1 MRRRCA
7 LATLAAALLVFL
19 TSGCTVGP
27 NYVRP
32 TVDVP
37 PGWRIDVAT
46 ADELANTRWWRQFD
60 DPALDQLIEQAL
72 ANNRDLLIAAARVDQ
87 FIGQL
92 TTTRAQFF
100 PQLGYGA
107 DASRN
112 RASRVGVPALPPGA
126 DPYSTLYQ
134 GALSAQWQI
143 DLFGRV
149 ARQTEA
155 AQAQLYA
162 SEQGRRGVVLSLV
175 GSVTSTYV
183 GLRGLDRQLEIAR
196 ATAANYADTK
206 RIFDLRFK
214 GGVVSAVE
222 VEQINSQYE
231 QALAA
236 IPGLEQQI
244 AAQENLI
251 ALLLGRNPG
260 TVARG
265 KTIDQLLPPRLP
277 AALPSS
283 LLERRPDILQA
294 EQNLVAANAN
304 VGVAQSLY
312 YPQLSLTGALGSASA
327 ALGDFLSSAS
337 LTWGIAAALTGPIF
351 TFGAIEGQVAG
362 AEASQ
367 REAVANYQR
376 VILNALRETNDALSG
391 SVKKRDESGAQ
402 MRRVTALRE
411 FARLSKL
418 RWDNGYADYLE
429 VLYAQNELFTAE
441 LSAVRSQ
448 ADALTQIVSVYIAI
462 GGGWIDD
469 AARRAPQPQGP
480 ASGAVPR

>member
-1 MRRRCA
+1 MRRRFA
-7 LATLAAALLVFL
+7 LATLAAALL
-19 TSGCTVGP
+19 TAGCTVGP

-32 TVDVP
+32 TVEVP
-37 PGWRIDVAT
+37 PAWRLDGAT
-46 ADELANTRWWRQFD
+46 AEGLADTRWWRQFD
-60 DPALDQLIEQAL
+60 DPVLDQLIEQAL

-100 PQLGYGA
+100 PQLGYGV
-107 DASRN
+107 DAGRN

-155 AQAQLYA
+155 SQAQLYA

-175 GSVTSTYV
+175 GSVASSYI

-196 ATAANYADTK
+196 ATAANYTDTK

-231 QALAA
+231 QAQAA

-244 AAQENLI
+244 ASQENLI

-260 TVARG
+260 PLPRG

-277 AALPSS
+277 AGLPAS

-337 LTWGIAAALTGPIF
+337 LTWSIAAALTGPIF

-362 AEASQ
+362 AEAAQ
-367 REAVANYQR
+367 REAVANYQQ
-376 VILNALRETNDALSG
+376 VILNAFRETNDALTG
-391 SVKKRDESGAQ
+391 SVKKRDESAAQ
-402 MRRVTALRE
+402 RRRVASLRE
-411 FARLSKL
+411 YARLSKL

-429 VLYAQNELFTAE
+429 VLYAQNELFSAE
-441 LSAVRSQ
+441 LAAVRSQ
-448 ADALTQIVSVYIAI
+448 ADALTQFVAVYVAL
-462 GGGWIDD
+462 GGGWVDL
-469 AARRAPQPQGP
+469 AAKQAPQPQGA
-480 ASGAVPR
+480 ASAAASR

>member
-1 MRRRCA
+1 MRRRLA
-7 LATLAAALLVFL
+7 LGTLALLAA
-19 TSGCTVGP
+19 GCTVGP

-32 TVDVP
+32 TVEMP
-37 PGWRIDVAT
+37 PAWRIDVIT
-46 ADELANTRWWRQFD
+46 AEGLADSRWWRQFD
-60 DPALDQLIEQAL
+60 DPVLDQLIEQAL
-72 ANNRDLLIAAARVDQ
+72 ANNRDLRIAAARVDQ

-92 TTTRAQFF
+92 ASTRAQFF

-107 DASRN
+107 NAGRN
-112 RASRVGVPALPPGA
+112 RASLVGVPALPPGG

-162 SEQGRRGVVLSLV
+162 SEQGRRAVVLSLV
-175 GSVTSTYV
+175 GSVSSTYI
-183 GLRGLDRQLEIAR
+183 GLRGLDLQLQVAR
-196 ATAANYADTK
+196 ATAANFADTK

-222 VEQINSQYE
+222 LEQINSQYE

-251 ALLLGRNPG
+251 AVLLGRNPG
-260 TVARG
+260 PLPRG

-337 LTWGIAAALTGPIF
+337 LTWSIAAALTGPIF

-362 AEASQ
+362 AEAAQ
-367 REAVANYQR
+367 REAVANYQQ
-376 VILNALRETNDALSG
+376 VILNAFRETNDALTG
-391 SVKKRDESGAQ
+391 SVKKREESAAQ
-402 MRRVTALRE
+402 LRRVAALRE
-411 FARLSKL
+411 YARLSRL

-429 VLYAQNELFTAE
+429 VLYAQNELFSAE
-441 LSAVRSQ
+441 LAAVRSQ
-448 ADALTQIVSVYIAI
+448 ADALTQFVALYVAL
-462 GGGWIDD
+462 GGGWVDL
-469 AARRAPQPQGP
+469 AAQQAPQPLGA
-480 ASGAVPR
+480 ASAAAGR

>member
-1 MRRRCA
+1 MRRRSA
-7 LATLAAALLVFL
+7 LASLAAALLAA
-19 TSGCTVGP
+19 GCTVGP

-32 TVDVP
+32 TVEAP

-46 ADELANTRWWRQFD
+46 ADDLANTRWWRQFD
-60 DPALDQLIEQAL
+60 DPVLDQLIEQAL
-72 ANNRDLLIAAARVDQ
+72 ASNRDLLIAAARVDQ

-155 AQAQLYA
+155 AQAQVYG
-162 SEQGRRGVVLSLV
+162 SEQGRKGVVLSLV
-175 GSVTSTYV
+175 GSVTSTYI

-251 ALLLGRNPG
+251 AVLLGRNPG
-260 TVARG
+260 PVARG

-277 AALPSS
+277 AALPAS

-294 EQNLVAANAN
+294 EQNMVAANAN

-312 YPQLSLTGALGSASA
+312 YPQLSLTGVLGSASA

-337 LTWGIAAALTGPIF
+337 ITWGIAAGLTGPIF

-362 AEASQ
+362 AEAAQ
-367 REAVANYQR
+367 REAVANYQQ
-376 VILNALRETNDALSG
+376 VILNAFRETNDALTG

-429 VLYAQNELFTAE
+429 VLYAQNELFSAE

-448 ADALTQIVSVYIAI
+448 ADALTQVVAVYIAV
-462 GGGWIDD
+462 GGGWVDD
-469 AARRAPQPQGP
+469 AAKRAPQPQGP
-480 ASGAVPR
+480 VPR

>member
-1 MRRRCA
+1 MRRRLA
-7 LATLAAALLVFL
+7 LAVSTAAALLA
-19 TSGCTVGP
+19 TGCTLGP

-32 TVDVP
+32 QVEVP
-37 PGWRIDVAT
+37 PAWRIDVAT
-46 ADELANTRWWRQFD
+46 AEGLADTRWWRQFD
-60 DPALDQLIEQAL
+60 DPVLDQLIEQAL
-72 ANNRDLLIAAARVDQ
+72 ANNRDLLVAAARVDQ
-87 FIGQL
+87 FVGQL

-155 AQAQLYA
+155 AQAQVYA

-175 GSVTSTYV
+175 GSVASSYV
-183 GLRGLDRQLEIAR
+183 ALRALDRQLEIAK
-196 ATAANYADTK
+196 ATAANYAGTQQ
-206 RIFDLRFK
+206 IFDLRFK
-214 GGVVSAVE
+214 GGVVSSVE
-222 VEQINSQYE
+222 VEQVNSQVE
-231 QALAA
+231 QARAA
-236 IPGLEQQI
+236 IPGLEQQV

-251 ALLLGRNPG
+251 AVLLGRNPAP
-260 TVARG
+260 VARG
-265 KTIDQLLPPRLP
+265 KTIDELLAPRLP
-277 AALPSS
+277 AGLPAS

-304 VGVAQSLY
+304 IGVAQSLY
-312 YPQLSLTGALGSASA
+312 YPQISLTGLLGSASA

-337 LTWGIAAALTGPIF
+337 FTWGVAAALTGPIF

-362 AEASQ
+362 AEAAQ
-367 REAVANYQR
+367 REALANYQR
-376 VILNALRETNDALSG
+376 VILAAFRETNDALTG
-391 SVKKRDESGAQ
+391 SVKKRDEAGAQ
-402 MRRVTALRE
+402 TRRVVALRE

-418 RWDNGYADYLE
+418 RWENGYADYLE
-429 VLYAQNELFTAE
+429 VLYAQNELFGAE
-441 LSAVRSQ
+441 LAAVRSQ
-448 ADALTQIVSVYIAI
+448 SDALTQIVAVYVAL
-462 GGGWIDD
+462 GGGWVDE
-469 AARRAPQPQGP
+469 AARRAPQPQSA
-480 ASGAVPR
+480 ASAAASR

>member
-1 MRRRCA
+1 MRRRFA
-7 LATLAAALLVFL
+7 LAALAAALLAA
-19 TSGCTVGP
+19 GCTVGP

-37 PGWRIDVAT
+37 PAWRIDVAT
-46 ADELANTRWWRQFD
+46 SEGLADTRWWRQFD
-60 DPALDQLIEQAL
+60 DPVLDQLIEQAL
-72 ANNRDLLIAAARVDQ
+72 ASNRDLLIAAARVDQ

-112 RASRVGVPALPPGA
+112 RASRVGVPALPPGG

-175 GSVTSTYV
+175 GSVSSTYI

-196 ATAANYADTK
+196 ATAANYTDTK

-222 VEQINSQYE
+222 LEQVNSQYE
-231 QALAA
+231 QAQAA

-251 ALLLGRNPG
+251 AVLLGRNPG
-260 TVARG
+260 PLPRG

-362 AEASQ
+362 AEAAQ
-367 REAVANYQR
+367 REAVANYQQ
-376 VILNALRETNDALSG
+376 VILNAFRETNDALTG
-391 SVKKRDESGAQ
+391 TVKKRDESAAQ
-402 MRRVTALRE
+402 TRRVTALRE
-411 FARLSKL
+411 YARLSKL

-429 VLYAQNELFTAE
+429 VLYAQNELFSAE
-441 LSAVRSQ
+441 LAAVRSQ
-448 ADALTQIVSVYIAI
+448 ADALTQFVAVYVAL
-462 GGGWIDD
+462 GGGWVDL
-469 AARRAPQPQGP
+469 AAQQSPQPLGA
-480 ASGAVPR
+480 ASAAAGR

>member
-1 MRRRCA
+1 MRRRFA
-7 LATLAAALLVFL
+7 GATLAVAMLAA
-19 TSGCTVGP
+19 GCTVGP

-32 TVDVP
+32 TTEAP

-46 ADELANTRWWRQFD
+46 AEGLADTRWWRQFD
-60 DPALDQLIEQAL
+60 DPVLEQLIEQAL

-155 AQAQLYA
+155 AQAQFYA

-175 GSVTSTYV
+175 GSVSSTYV

-251 ALLLGRNPG
+251 ALLLGRSPG
-260 TVARG
+260 PVARG
-265 KTIDQLLPPRLP
+265 KTIDQLLPPSLP

-304 VGVAQSLY
+304 VGVAKSLY
-312 YPQLSLTGALGSASA
+312 YPQLSLTGVLGSASA

-337 LTWGIAAALTGPIF
+337 FTWGVAAALTGPIF

-362 AEASQ
+362 AEAAQ
-367 REAVANYQR
+367 REAVANYQQ
-376 VILNALRETNDALSG
+376 VILNAFRETNDALTG

-402 MRRVTALRE
+402 MRRVAALRE

-429 VLYAQNELFTAE
+429 VLYAQNELFGAE
-441 LSAVRSQ
+441 LSSVRSQ
-448 ADALTQIVSVYIAI
+448 ADALTQIVAVYVAI
-462 GGGWIDD
+462 GGGWVDD
-469 AARRAPQPQGP
+469 AARQAPQPQRP
-480 ASGAVPR
+480 APGAVPR

>member
-1 MRRRCA
+1 MRRRFA
-7 LATLAAALLVFL
+7 LAGFAAAALAALS
-19 TSGCTVGP
+19 SGCTVGP

-46 ADELANTRWWRQFD
+46 ADELANARWWQQFE
-60 DPALDQLIEQAL
+60 DPVLDQLIEQAL

-134 GALSAQWQI
+134 GVLSAQWQI

-149 ARQTEA
+149 RRQTEA

-175 GSVTSTYV
+175 GSVASSYV

-196 ATAANYADTK
+196 ATAANYADTQ

-222 VEQINSQYE
+222 VEQVNSQYE
-231 QALAA
+231 QARAA

-251 ALLLGRNPG
+251 AVLLGRNPAP
-260 TVARG
+260 VPRG
-265 KTIDQLLPPRLP
+265 KSIDQLLAPRPPAGLP
-277 AALPSS
+277 AS

-304 VGVAQSLY
+304 VGVAQSQY
-312 YPQLSLTGALGSASA
+312 YPQLNLTGALGSASA

-337 LTWGIAAALTGPIF
+337 LAWGVVAGLTGPIF

-362 AEASQ
+362 AEAAQ
-367 REAVANYQR
+367 REAVANYQQ
-376 VILNALRETNDALSG
+376 VILNALRETNDALVG
-391 SVKKRDESGAQ
+391 SVKKRDESDAQ
-402 MRRVTALRE
+402 VRRVAALRE

-441 LSAVRSQ
+441 LSSVRSQ
-448 ADALTQIVSVYIAI
+448 ADALTQIVAVYVAI
-462 GGGWIDD
+462 GGGWVDD
-469 AARRAPQPQGP
+469 AAGRAPQPIGGQ
-480 ASGAVPR
+480 RH

>member
-1 MRRRCA
+1 MRRRLA
-7 LATLAAALLVFL
+7 LAGGAALLIL
-19 TSGCTVGP
+19 LGAGCTVGP

-60 DPALDQLIEQAL
+60 DPVLDQLIEQAL

-100 PQLGYGA
+100 PQLGYGL
-107 DASRN
+107 DPSRN

-175 GSVTSTYV
+175 GSVTSTYI

-196 ATAANYADTK
+196 ATATSYAGTQ
-206 RIFDLRFK
+206 RIFELRFK
-214 GGVVSAVE
+214 GGVVSSVE
-222 VEQINSQYE
+222 VEQANSQYE
-231 QALAA
+231 QAQAA
-236 IPGLEQQI
+236 IPGLEQQV

-260 TVARG
+260 PLPRG
-265 KTIDQLLPPRLP
+265 KSIDQLLAPRLP
-277 AALPSS
+277 AGLPAS

-327 ALGDFLSSAS
+327 ALGDFLSSAA
-337 LTWGIAAALTGPIF
+337 LTWGIAASLTGPIF
-351 TFGAIEGQVAG
+351 SFGAIEGQVAG
-362 AEASQ
+362 AQAQQ
-367 REAVANYQR
+367 REALANYQR
-376 VILNALRETNDALSG
+376 VILIALRETNDALTG
-391 SVKKRDESGAQ
+391 SVKKRDESAAQ
-402 MRRVTALRE
+402 ARRVTALRE

-429 VLYAQNELFTAE
+429 VLYAQNELFAAE
-441 LSAVRSQ
+441 LAAVRSQ
-448 ADALTQIVSVYIAI
+448 ADALTQIVAVYIAI
-462 GGGWIDD
+462 GGGWVDD
-469 AARRAPQPQGP
+469 AAQRAPQPL
-480 ASGAVPR
+480 GAVSAASPR

>member
-1 MRRRCA
+1 M
-7 LATLAAALLVFL
+7 
-19 TSGCTVGP
+19 
-27 NYVRP
+27 
-32 TVDVP
+32 
-37 PGWRIDVAT
+37 
-46 ADELANTRWWRQFD
+46 
-60 DPALDQLIEQAL
+60 LDRLIEQAL

-107 DASRN
+107 DAGRN

-126 DPYSTLYQ
+126 DAYSTLYQ

-149 ARQTEA
+149 ARQTES

-175 GSVTSTYV
+175 GSVTSTYI

-196 ATAANYADTK
+196 ATASNYADTK

-236 IPGLEQQI
+236 IPWLEQQI

-251 ALLLGRNPG
+251 AVLLGRNPG
-260 TVARG
+260 PMARG
-265 KTIDQLLPPRLP
+265 KTIDELLPPRFPAGLP
-277 AALPSS
+277 AS

-312 YPQLSLTGALGSASA
+312 YPQPEPDRCARLGQRRARRFPEPR
-327 ALGDFLSSAS
+327 LVHL
-337 LTWGIAAALTGPIF
+337 GIAAALIGPIF

-362 AEASQ
+362 AEAAQ

-376 VILNALRETNDALSG
+376 VILNAMRETNDALTGSG
-391 SVKKRDESGAQ
+391 RSATRPARRRGASRPCANLRGCPSCAGTTATPTTWKCCT
-402 MRRVTALRE
+402 RRTSCSRPSCGGAAAGRG
-411 FARLSKL
+411 
-418 RWDNGYADYLE
+418 D
-429 VLYAQNELFTAE
+429 
-441 LSAVRSQ
+441 
-448 ADALTQIVSVYIAI
+448 TQIVAVYSAI
-462 GGGWIDD
+462 GGGWVDD
-469 AARRAPQPQGP
+469 AAQRAPLPLGTAPAGARSSPSHGLRLHRDDGP
-480 ASGAVPR
+480 SPRCSSKRVSA

>member
-7 LATLAAALLVFL
+7 LATLAAALLAA
-19 TSGCTVGP
+19 GCTVGP

-37 PGWRIDVAT
+37 PAWRIDVAT

-60 DPALDQLIEQAL
+60 DPVLDQLIEQAL

-196 ATAANYADTK
+196 ATAANYSDTQ
-206 RIFDLRFK
+206 RIFQLRFK

-251 ALLLGRNPG
+251 AVLLGRSPG
-260 TVARG
+260 ALPRG

-277 AALPSS
+277 GGLPAS

-337 LTWGIAAALTGPIF
+337 ITWGIAAALTGPIF
-351 TFGAIEGQVAG
+351 TFGAIEGQVSG
-362 AEASQ
+362 AEAQQ

-376 VILNALRETNDALSG
+376 VILNAFREANDALTG

-402 MRRVTALRE
+402 MRRVAALRE

-448 ADALTQIVSVYIAI
+448 ADALTQVVAVYLAI
-462 GGGWIDD
+462 GGGWVDQ
-469 AARRAPQPQGP
+469 AALQAPQPLGA
-480 ASGAVPR
+480 ASAATLR

>member
-1 MRRRCA
+1 MRRRFA
-7 LATLAAALLVFL
+7 LGALCAALLAA
-19 TSGCTVGP
+19 GCTVGP

-32 TVDVP
+32 QVDLP
-37 PGWRIDVAT
+37 PAWRIDVAT
-46 ADELANTRWWRQFD
+46 ADDLANTRWWRQFD
-60 DPALDQLIEQAL
+60 DPVLDELIEQAL

-100 PQLGYGA
+100 PQLGYGL
-107 DASRN
+107 DPSRN

-143 DLFGRV
+143 DLFGRI

-155 AQAQLYA
+155 AQAQVYA

-175 GSVTSTYV
+175 GSVSASYV
-183 GLRGLDRQLEIAR
+183 ALRGLDRQLEIAR
-196 ATAANYADTK
+196 ATAANYGDTQ
-206 RIFDLRFK
+206 RIFGLRFQ

-222 VEQINSQYE
+222 VEQVNSQYE
-231 QALAA
+231 QAQAA
-236 IPGLEQQI
+236 IPGIEQQI

-251 ALLLGRNPG
+251 SVLLGRNPG
-260 TVARG
+260 PLPRG

-277 AALPSS
+277 AGLPAS

-312 YPQLSLTGALGSASA
+312 YPQLSLTGTLGSVSA

-337 LTWGIAAALTGPIF
+337 VAWGVAAALSGPIF
-351 TFGAIEGQVAG
+351 SFGTIEGQVAG
-362 AEASQ
+362 AEAAQ
-367 REAVANYQR
+367 REALANYQR
-376 VILNALRETNDALSG
+376 TILNAFRETNDALTG
-391 SVKKRDESGAQ
+391 SVKKRAESDAQ
-402 MRRVTALRE
+402 QRRVAALRE

-429 VLYAQNELFTAE
+429 VLYAQNELFGAE
-441 LSAVRSQ
+441 LAAVRSQ
-448 ADALTQIVSVYIAI
+448 ADALTQFVAVYVAM
-462 GGGWIDD
+462 GGGWVDE
-469 AARRAPQPQGP
+469 AARRAPQPK
-480 ASGAVPR
+480 GAVGGAAGR